1 MKARTTDSERQTTV
15 NARRLL
21 CISIIC
27 CLSSIVSFS
36 QERTR
41 ILFLLDASLSMKN
54 EWKGGSKWNVATS
67 SLLEIA
73 DSISKLPNIEMGL
86 RVFGDLYPEPDKNCR
101 DSRLVIPFDTNNV
114 SKFRRKLEELRP
126 KGITPLVYSIE
137 KAALDFGDESRK
149 NILIII
155 TDGEDACDR
164 DPCSVGLILQQH
176 NVILRPF
183 IIGMSLQANI
193 FSKMNCMGQLFN
205 TSNRTEF
212 SNALNTAVLESIAK
226 TTLQINL
233 NDANGKPTESAVN
246 MTFYDIASNEP
257 KYNFYHT
264 LNARGLPDTI
274 SVSHTFQ
281 YRLQVH
287 TIPPI
292 FKDSIV
298 LRKNTH
304 NVISLNAPQGFL
316 NFTLQGTTSQVHATD
331 RIKCL
336 VHLSGKSETL
346 NVQRINSKEKYLCGT
361 YELEVLTL
369 PRLTVKNV
377 KIDQSK
383 TTDVQIP
390 APGILTINKGFEVYG
405 GIFIVEKGAMK
416 KIYELHLKDKQETLA
431 LQPGKY
437 RLVYRSKN
445 ARTIHTSVD
454 KEFEIVSGGSLS
466 LKL

>member
-1 MKARTTDSERQTTV
+1 MRVLAIDH
-15 NARRLL
+15 RRLTIASAL
-21 CISIIC
+21 RVFCISMVC
-27 CLSSIVSFS
+27 GLWSMVSFS
-36 QERTR
+36 QDRTR

-73 DSISKLPNIEMGL
+73 DSISKIPDVEMGL

-101 DSRLVIPFDTNNV
+101 DTRLAIPFDTGNV
-114 SKFRRKLEELRP
+114 SKFRRKLEEIRP
-126 KGITPLVYSIE
+126 KGITPLVYAIE
-137 KAALDFGDESRK
+137 KAALDFGDKGTK
-149 NILIII
+149 NVLIII

-164 DPCSVGLILQQH
+164 DPCSVSLILQQH

-183 IIGMSLQANI
+183 IIGMSLQQNI
-193 FSKMNCMGQLFN
+193 FYKMNCVGQLFN
-205 TSNRTEF
+205 TNDRAEF
-212 SNALNTAVLESIAK
+212 SDALNTAVLESIAK

-233 NDANGKPTESAVN
+233 NDANGKPTETAVN
-246 MTFYDIASNEP
+246 MTLYDIESSQP

-274 SVSHTFQ
+274 SVSHTFK

-292 FKDSIV
+292 VKDSIV
-298 LRKNTH
+298 LQRNVHNIVNLNT
-304 NVISLNAPQGFL
+304 PQGFL
-316 NFTLQGTTSQVHATD
+316 NFVLQGTTSQVHATD

-336 VHLSGKSETL
+336 VHQQGKSETL
-346 NVQRINSKEKYLCGT
+346 NVQRINSKEKYLCGN

-377 KIDQSK
+377 RIDQSK

-390 APGILTINKGFEVYG
+390 TPGILTINKTFEAYG